1 MKKRSFRSW
10 CGSWCAP
17 SALAC
22 LIFVFVAG
30 CGHSYY
36 FAGRNLPPSGI
47 LNRVLI
53 AVQNPGALAK
63 GTLQIVDAYYDVR
76 HSFNDKVPGFNISGY
91 SGADPLTIQNMPEE
105 QAGAVYGSG
114 DGSYALLN
122 YAGEKQSTTLTL
134 PGASSS
140 VFISRDE
147 RYLFAA
153 NQTAHTLTVQD
164 RVVGRS
170 YSLNLPNVFR
180 VSTNSSGSAALA
192 FVQDSN
198 QIYSVYKLQ
207 TNQAT
212 PTNAVDC
219 EPQNVPVYCVLPV
232 PGIFDRPTKAVF
244 SADGSTAYVLNC
256 GPECGGVQASV
267 SFLPVAGIIIQS
279 GAPVPPGAPTTVS
292 ATIPVPGGVTNAIA
306 NANLLYLSGQQ
317 LQADGYFGGYLSIL
331 DTNAKKVT
339 GSYSIADG
347 SHTKM
352 LFGDDNTLW
361 VGSLLCT
368 QGERYHLGATTDLG
382 CLTMFNTATNSVT
395 MIDSY
400 KGDATGIAAVV
411 SLHKVYTAEGGQVYI
426 YSTVDGKALD
436 NTQVTVVGTAYD
448 VAYMDAPS
456 DDDNTV
462 Y

>member
-1 MKKRSFRSW
+1 M
-10 CGSWCAP
+10 
-17 SALAC
+17 L
-22 LIFVFVAG
+22 LAG
-30 CGHSYY
+30 CGQNYY
-36 FAGRNLPPSGI
+36 FAGRSLPPSGI

-63 GTLQIVDAYYDVR
+63 GTLSIVDAYYDVR
-76 HSFNDKVPGFNISGY
+76 HSYNDKIPSFSIAGY

-105 QAGAVYGSG
+105 QAGAVYGAG

-122 YAGEKQSTTLTL
+122 YAQEKQTTTLTL
-134 PGASSS
+134 SGASSS
-140 VFISRDE
+140 VFISRDQ
-147 RYLFAA
+147 RYVFAA
-153 NQTAHTLTVQD
+153 NQAVHTLTIQD
-164 RVVGRS
+164 RTLGTS
-170 YSLNLPNVFR
+170 YGLNLPNIYR
-180 VSTNSSGSAALA
+180 VSTNPSGSAALA

-198 QIYSVYKLQ
+198 SVYSIYKLQ
-207 TNQAT
+207 ANQQT
-212 PTNAVDC
+212 PANAVDC
-219 EPQNVPVYCVLPV
+219 EPQNLPVYCILPV
-232 PGIFDRPTKAVF
+232 PGTFDRPTKAVF
-244 SADGSTAYVLNC
+244 SADGTTAFILNC

-279 GAPVPPGAPTTVS
+279 GAPVPPGAPTNVT
-292 ATIPVPGGVTNAIA
+292 ATIPIPGGVTDAIA

-317 LQADGYFGGYLSIL
+317 LQPDGYFAGFLSIL
-331 DTNAKKVT
+331 DTNAKAVT

-347 SHTKM
+347 THLRM

-368 QGERYHLGATTDLG
+368 QGERYHQGATTNLG
-382 CLTMFNTATNSVT
+382 CLTMFNTSSNSVT

-400 KGDATGIAAVV
+400 KGDATGIAAVI

-426 YSTVDGKALD
+426 YSTVDGSALD
-436 NTQVTVVGTAYD
+436 NSQVTVVGTAYD